1 MKEHQAA
8 LSAIGTRITQCTE
21 SSRRAI
27 DEVLPEFTITASAE
41 VPTMISVLQSTV
53 RPDKFTEYMN
63 LVKTEIFPAAKKSGL
78 KEFSVAT
85 ERFGGPNTLVVSVS
99 GINAYA
105 DIDEGFGVEEALG
118 KEGYQHLLQKARPLI
133 IESERDIFRYLP
145 DLSYLPP
152 TPAK

>member
-1 MKEHQAA
+1 M
-8 LSAIGTRITQCTE
+8 
-21 SSRRAI
+21 
-27 DEVLPEFTITASAE
+27 
-41 VPTMISVLQSTV
+41 
-53 RPDKFTEYMN
+53 
-63 LVKTEIFPAAKKSGL
+63 
-78 KEFSVAT
+78 AT